1 MKEISFSFNYL
12 IDKYDWCF
20 YFIPSIFVW
29 NPYGYAYEISIAFLL
44 WEFDVRIRT
53 KKKLRMKDKIGK
65 ENNEA

>member
-29 NPYGYAYEISIAFLL
+29 NPYDYAYEISIAFLL

-53 KKKLRMKDKIGK
+53 KKK
-65 ENNEA
+65 